1 MHVTDF
7 LVVACLLLALTGA
20 SVLLSRRLGLG
31 SVLGFLAVGV
41 AVGPYTAGFVLSR
54 DVELLREFT
63 ELGIVLLLFG
73 LGLEMAPGKLWSM
86 RRALFGLGSA
96 QMLVTGAAIALG
108 VWLLGL
114 REDGNTGWAGPA
126 TIGMGLALS
135 STALVTQLL
144 HERGEL
150 ASEHGRS
157 AFAVLLLQDLAVIP
171 LLALVPVLAPGGE
184 ELEDAAASG
193 TSLLVALS
201 VPAALYAAG
210 RFVVPPLLSLCAHAR
225 SFEAFAMVSLLAALG
240 AALVAATSG
249 LSMALG
255 AFVVGVGL
263 SQSRVRLQVEAVLE
277 PVRSFL
283 MGVFFFAVGMSI
295 DVQLVLAEAPA
306 IAFGVTALFAAK
318 IAILLGLGL
327 AFGLSRAAA
336 IRTGFLL
343 GQGGEFGFVL
353 FAAAGAAGVVGPTE
367 RAMVLVSIAVSMA
380 ATPLLARAG
389 EALARR
395 VEHRER
401 VRGAADPLAARHRAR
416 PVIVAGYG
424 RVGRLVCLL
433 LEKCDVPFFAVDRD
447 PERVAVGRRD
457 GRDVHFVSLG
467 DAASL
472 AAAGVDRAAAVVV
485 TFDDFAQTERL
496 VAALREFHP
505 EIPLHVR
512 ARDLATRDRL
522 LADGATAA
530 VPEAVE
536 GSLHL
541 GAEVLRTL
549 QVTEDDVLR
558 LLDAVRADDYAWMR

>member
-1 MHVTDF
+1 MHVDDF

-20 SVLLSRRLGLG
+20 SVVLSHRLGLG
-31 SVLGFLAVGV
+31 SVLGFLAVGI

-54 DVELLREFT
+54 DVEALREFT

-73 LGLEMAPGKLWSM
+73 LGLEMAPGRLWSM
-86 RRALFGLGSA
+86 RRALFGLGTA
-96 QMLVTGAAIALG
+96 QLLATGAAIALG
-108 VWLLGL
+108 VWLLG
-114 REDGNTGWAGPA
+114 RGDDRAGWAGPL

-135 STALVTQLL
+135 STALVTQHL
-144 HERGEL
+144 HQRGEL

-171 LLALVPVLAPGGE
+171 LLALVPLLAPGGG
-184 ELEDAAASG
+184 ELEDAASARTVG
-193 TSLLVALS
+193 IALA
-201 VPAALYAAG
+201 VPAVLYAAG
-210 RFVVPPLLSLCAHAR
+210 RYAFPPLLSLCAHAR
-225 SFEAFAMVSLLAALG
+225 SFEAFAMVALLAALG
-240 AALVAATSG
+240 GALAAASSG

-255 AFVVGVGL
+255 AFVAGVGL

-283 MGVFFFAVGMSI
+283 LGVFFFAVGMSI
-295 DVQLVLAEAPA
+295 DVGLVLDEAAA
-306 IAFGVTALFAAK
+306 IGIGVTALFVAK
-318 IAILLGLGL
+318 VAILLGLCV
-327 AFGLSRAAA
+327 AFGLSRASA
-336 IRTGFLL
+336 IRTAFLL

-353 FAAAGAAGVVGPTE
+353 FAAAGAAGVIGGRE
-367 RAMVLVSIAVSMA
+367 RALVLVSIAVSMA
-380 ATPLLARAG
+380 ATPLLLRAG

-401 VRGAADPLAARHRAR
+401 LQAAAAPLAARHRQR

-433 LEKCDVPFFAVDRD
+433 LEKCDLPFFAIDRD
-447 PERVAVGRRD
+447 PERVALGRRD
-457 GRDVHFVSLG
+457 GRDVHFASLG

-472 AAAGVDRAAAVVV
+472 AAAGMERAAAVVV

-496 VAALREFHP
+496 VAAMREFHP
-505 EIPLHVR
+505 EVPLHVR

-522 LADGATAA
+522 LGDGATAA
-530 VPEAVE
+530 VPEAIE
-536 GSLHL
+536 GSLQL

-549 QVTEDDVLR
+549 HVTEDDVLS